1 MGVVI
6 KNNAVSTITTAIS
19 ASDVGL
25 AVAAG
30 TGSLFPALGASDYFY
45 ATLVSAGGTYE
56 VIKVTARVGDTM
68 TIVRAQEGTTAQS
81 FASGSRLELRVT
93 AASIT
98 DTTDALAIFT
108 QSGTGAV
115 ARTVQ
120 GKLREYVSPE
130 DFSGTDTAKFNAALA
145 TGKPVR
151 CGAQSYAITGT
162 LTPTAAGQIID
173 LNGALLTCTG
183 NFDVFN
189 VTGLQGVV
197 IGNGRIEAAAMSGG
211 DILNVVNA
219 DRTTFENV
227 LVFNPFNF
235 AFVQKANVVEIN
247 NVWANNIRGTY
258 GIRWLGDAANRSDVL
273 RLIGVVMSFPDAG
286 IGIDW
291 DGNCHTLQ
299 TFGTIIVR
307 PNKGVRIRNTA
318 GATAPEFGFLT
329 NLEIDF
335 PVSYGVEILAG
346 ESYYFGPQF
355 YCHGS
360 TTASGV
366 YVASGLTADRIQF
379 AGGKI
384 SGNATYGIENNSRV
398 LAANLVLTG
407 NTTANFLNA
416 DNAILSASR
425 IEIDSTF
432 LMRRASGDPVLQF
445 DVNDYIGY
453 NRAANDLFVSLGGTT
468 VFLMA
473 ADRIQF
479 TQPPQLPTVTVAQL
493 PAAAAGNRGREYYVS
508 DANATTRLATVAGG
522 GANFVKVFSNG
533 TNWLIA

>member
-1 MGVVI
+1 MTDV
-6 KNNAVSTITTAIS
+6 KIS
-19 ASDVGL
+19 ALPLATAPLDSSVVTPVVQSGVTKRASVSDVRG
-25 AVAAG
+25 
-30 TGSLFPALGASDYFY
+30 
-45 ATLVSAGGTYE
+45 
-56 VIKVTARVGDTM
+56 
-68 TIVRAQEGTTAQS
+68 
-81 FASGSRLELRVT
+81 
-93 AASIT
+93 
-98 DTTDALAIFT
+98 
-108 QSGTGAV
+108 
-115 ARTVQ
+115 
-120 GKLREYVSPE
+120 YVSPE
-130 DFSGTDTAKFNAALA
+130 DFTGTDTAKFNAALA
-145 TGKPVR
+145 TGKSVR
-151 CGAQSYAITGT
+151 CGAQSYAITAS
-162 LTPTAAGQIID
+162 LTPTAAGQVID

-189 VTGLQGVV
+189 VTGLQGV
-197 IGNGRIEAAAMSGG
+197 IICNGRIEAAAMAGG

-219 DRTTFENV
+219 ERTTFENV

-235 AFVQKANVVEIN
+235 AFVQKANVVEIS
-247 NVWANNIRGTY
+247 NVWVNNIRGTY

-273 RLIGVVMSFPDAG
+273 RLIGVVMSFPDTG

-307 PNKGVRIRNTA
+307 PNKGVRISNTA
-318 GATAPEFGFLT
+318 GATAPEFGFFT

-335 PVSYGVEILAG
+335 PQSYGVEILAG

-360 TTASGV
+360 VGASGV
-366 YVASGLTADRIQF
+366 YVASGLAANRIQF

-384 SGNATYGIENNSRV
+384 SGNATYGIENNVRV

-407 NTTANFLNA
+407 NTTADYLNA
-416 DNAILSASR
+416 DNAILTAPR
-425 IEIDSTF
+425 VEIDSTF
-432 LMRRASGDPVLQF
+432 LMRQASGDPVLQF
-445 DVNDYIGY
+445 DANDYIGY
-453 NRAANDLFVSLGGTT
+453 SRSANDLFVTLNGAT
-468 VFLMA
+468 VLTFA

-479 TQPPQLPTVTVAQL
+479 TQPPQLPVTTVAAL

-508 DANATTRLATVAGG
+508 NSNATTRLAIVAGG

>member
-1 MGVVI
+1 MADV
-6 KNNAVSTITTAIS
+6 KIS
-19 ASDVGL
+19 ALPLATSPLDNTVVTPVVQSGVTKRASVSDVRG
-25 AVAAG
+25 
-30 TGSLFPALGASDYFY
+30 
-45 ATLVSAGGTYE
+45 
-56 VIKVTARVGDTM
+56 
-68 TIVRAQEGTTAQS
+68 
-81 FASGSRLELRVT
+81 
-93 AASIT
+93 
-98 DTTDALAIFT
+98 
-108 QSGTGAV
+108 
-115 ARTVQ
+115 
-120 GKLREYVSPE
+120 YVSPE
-130 DFSGTDTAKFNAALA
+130 NFTGTDTAKFNAALA
-145 TGKPVR
+145 TGKSVL
-151 CGAQSYAITGT
+151 CTAASYSITSP
-162 LTPTAAGQIID
+162 LTPTAAGQVID

-189 VTGLQGVV
+189 VTGLQGVM
-197 IGNGRIEAAAMSGG
+197 ICNGRIEAAAMTGG
-211 DILNVVNA
+211 DILSVVNA

-273 RLIGVVMSFPDAG
+273 RLIGVVMSFPDTG
-286 IGIDW
+286 TGIDW

-307 PNKGVRIRNTA
+307 PNKGVRISNTA
-318 GATAPEFGFLT
+318 GATAPEFGFFT

-335 PVSYGVEILAG
+335 PQSYGVEILAG

-360 TTASGV
+360 VAASGV
-366 YVASGLTADRIQF
+366 YVASGLAANRIQF

-384 SGNATYGIENNSRV
+384 SGNATYGIENNVRV

-407 NTTANFLNA
+407 NTTADYLNA
-416 DNAILSASR
+416 DNVILTTPR
-425 IEIDSTF
+425 FEIDATY
-432 LMRRASGDPVLQF
+432 LMRVASGDPVLQF
-445 DVNDYIGY
+445 DANDYIGY
-453 NRAANDLFVSLGGTT
+453 SRSANDMIVVLGGSTT
-468 VFLMA
+468 VTFA
-473 ADRIQF
+473 TNRVQF
-479 TQPPQLPTVTVAQL
+479 TQPPQLPVTTVAAL

-508 DANATTRLATVAGG
+508 DANATTRLAIVAGG

>member
-1 MGVVI
+1 MPNV
-6 KNNAVSTITTAIS
+6 KIS
-19 ASDVGL
+19 ALPLATSPLDSSVVMPVVQGGTTKRASVSDVRG
-25 AVAAG
+25 
-30 TGSLFPALGASDYFY
+30 
-45 ATLVSAGGTYE
+45 
-56 VIKVTARVGDTM
+56 
-68 TIVRAQEGTTAQS
+68 
-81 FASGSRLELRVT
+81 
-93 AASIT
+93 
-98 DTTDALAIFT
+98 
-108 QSGTGAV
+108 
-115 ARTVQ
+115 
-120 GKLREYVSPE
+120 YVSPE
-130 DFSGTDTAKFNAALA
+130 DFTGTDTAKFNAALA
-145 TGKPVR
+145 TGKSVL
-151 CGAQSYAITGT
+151 CTATSYSITGS

-189 VTGLQGVV
+189 VTGLQGVM
-197 IGNGRIEAAAMSGG
+197 IGNGRIEAAAMTGG

-247 NVWANNIRGTY
+247 NVWVNNIRGAY

-273 RLIGVVMSFPDAG
+273 RLIGVVMSFPNAG

-299 TFGTIIVR
+299 AFGVIIVR
-307 PNKGVRIRNTA
+307 PNKGVHIRNTA
-318 GATAPEFGFLT
+318 GATAPEFGFFT

-335 PVSYGVEILAG
+335 PVSYGVEIRAG

-366 YVASGLTADRIQF
+366 FVASGLAPDRIQF

-407 NTTANFLNA
+407 NTTANYLNA
-416 DNAILSASR
+416 DNAIMSAPR
-425 IEIDSTF
+425 VEIDSTY
-432 LMRRASGDPVLQF
+432 LMRVASGSPVLQF
-445 DVNDYIGY
+445 DANDYIGY
-453 NRAANDLFVSLGGTT
+453 SRSANDMIVVIGGNTILT
-468 VFLMA
+468 WA
-473 ADRIQF
+473 ADRVQF
-479 TQPPQLPTVTVAQL
+479 TQPPQLPVVTVSQL

-508 DANATTRLATVAGG
+508 DANATTRLAIVAGG

>member
-1 MGVVI
+1 MPNV
-6 KNNAVSTITTAIS
+6 KIS
-19 ASDVGL
+19 ALPL
-25 AVAAG
+25 ATSPLDNSVVM
-30 TGSLFPALGASDYFY
+30 P
-45 ATLVSAGGTYE
+45 VVQGGTTKRAS
-56 VIKVTARVGDTM
+56 VDA
-68 TIVRAQEGTTAQS
+68 VRG
-81 FASGSRLELRVT
+81 
-93 AASIT
+93 
-98 DTTDALAIFT
+98 
-108 QSGTGAV
+108 
-115 ARTVQ
+115 
-120 GKLREYVSPE
+120 YVSPE
-130 DFSGTDTAKFNAALA
+130 DFTGTDTVKFNAALA

-151 CGAQSYAITGT
+151 CTATSYSITAS

-189 VTGLQGVV
+189 VTGLQGVM
-197 IGNGRIEAAAMSGG
+197 IGNGRIEAAAMTGG

-247 NVWANNIRGTY
+247 NVWVNNIRGAY

-273 RLIGVVMSFPDAG
+273 RLIGVVMSFPNAG

-299 TFGTIIVR
+299 AFGVIIVR
-307 PNKGVRIRNTA
+307 PNKGVHIRNTA
-318 GATAPEFGFLT
+318 GATAPEFGFFT

-335 PVSYGVEILAG
+335 PVSYGVEIRAG

-366 YVASGLTADRIQF
+366 FVASGLAPDRIQF

-407 NTTANFLNA
+407 NTTANYLNA
-416 DNAILSASR
+416 DNAILSTPR
-425 IEIDSTF
+425 VEIDSTF

-445 DVNDYIGY
+445 DANDYIGY
-453 NRAANDLFVSLGGTT
+453 SRSANDMIVVIGGNTILT
-468 VFLMA
+468 WA
-473 ADRIQF
+473 ADRVQF
-479 TQPPQLPTVTVAQL
+479 TQPPQLPVVTVSQL

-508 DANATTRLATVAGG
+508 DANATTRLAIVAGG

>member
-1 MGVVI
+1 MPNVKISQLPLATSPLDNTVVTPVVQSGVTKRASV
-6 KNNAVSTITTAIS
+6 
-19 ASDVGL
+19 SDVRG
-25 AVAAG
+25 
-30 TGSLFPALGASDYFY
+30 
-45 ATLVSAGGTYE
+45 
-56 VIKVTARVGDTM
+56 
-68 TIVRAQEGTTAQS
+68 
-81 FASGSRLELRVT
+81 
-93 AASIT
+93 
-98 DTTDALAIFT
+98 
-108 QSGTGAV
+108 
-115 ARTVQ
+115 
-120 GKLREYVSPE
+120 YVSPE
-130 DFSGTDTAKFNAALA
+130 NFTGTDTAKFNAALA
-145 TGKPVR
+145 TGKSVL
-151 CGAQSYAITGT
+151 CTAASYSITAP
-162 LTPTAAGQIID
+162 LTPTAAGQVID

-189 VTGLQGVV
+189 VTGLQG
-197 IGNGRIEAAAMSGG
+197 IMIRNGRIEAAAMTGG

-219 DRTTFENV
+219 ERTTFENV

-273 RLIGVVMSFPDAG
+273 RLIGVVMSFPDTG

-307 PNKGVRIRNTA
+307 PNKGVRISNTA
-318 GATAPEFGFLT
+318 GATAPEFGFFT

-335 PVSYGVEILAG
+335 PQSYGVEILAG

-360 TTASGV
+360 VAASGV
-366 YVASGLTADRIQF
+366 YVASGLAANRIQF

-384 SGNATYGIENNSRV
+384 SGNATYGIENNVRV

-407 NTTANFLNA
+407 NTTADYLNA
-416 DNAILSASR
+416 DNVILTAPR
-425 IEIDSTF
+425 FEIDATY
-432 LMRRASGDPVLQF
+432 LMRLASGDPVLQF
-445 DVNDYIGY
+445 DANDYIGY
-453 NRAANDLFVSLGGTT
+453 SRSANDMIVVLGGSTT
-468 VFLMA
+468 VTFA
-473 ADRIQF
+473 TDRVQF
-479 TQPPQLPTVTVAQL
+479 TQPPQLPVTTVAAL

-508 DANATTRLATVAGG
+508 DANATTRLAIVAGG

>member
-1 MGVVI
+1 MPNV
-6 KNNAVSTITTAIS
+6 KIS
-19 ASDVGL
+19 ALPLATSPLDNTVVLPVVQGGTTKRVSVSDVRG
-25 AVAAG
+25 
-30 TGSLFPALGASDYFY
+30 
-45 ATLVSAGGTYE
+45 
-56 VIKVTARVGDTM
+56 
-68 TIVRAQEGTTAQS
+68 
-81 FASGSRLELRVT
+81 
-93 AASIT
+93 
-98 DTTDALAIFT
+98 
-108 QSGTGAV
+108 
-115 ARTVQ
+115 
-120 GKLREYVSPE
+120 YVSPE
-130 DFSGTDTAKFNAALA
+130 DFSGTDTVKFNAALA
-145 TGKPVR
+145 TGKSVL
-151 CGAQSYAITGT
+151 CTAASYSITAS
-162 LTPTAAGQIID
+162 LTPTAAGQVID

-189 VTGLQGVV
+189 VTGLQGVM
-197 IGNGRIEAAAMSGG
+197 ICNGRIEAAAMTGG

-219 DRTTFENV
+219 ERTTFENV

-247 NVWANNIRGTY
+247 NVWVNNIRGAY

-273 RLIGVVMSFPDAG
+273 RLIGVVLSFPDAG

-299 TFGTIIVR
+299 TFGVIIVR
-307 PNKGVRIRNTA
+307 PNKGVRISNTA
-318 GATAPEFGFLT
+318 GATAPEFGFFT

-335 PVSYGVEILAG
+335 PQSYGVEILAG

-360 TTASGV
+360 VGASGV

-384 SGNATYGIENNSRV
+384 SGNATYGIENNVRV

-407 NTTANFLNA
+407 NTTADYLNA
-416 DNAILSASR
+416 DNAILTAPR
-425 IEIDSTF
+425 VEIDSTF

-445 DVNDYIGY
+445 DANDYIGY
-453 NRAANDLFVSLGGTT
+453 SRSANDMIVVIGGNTIIT
-468 VFLMA
+468 YA
-473 ADRIQF
+473 ADRVQF
-479 TQPPQLPTVTVAQL
+479 TQPPQLPVVTVSQL

-508 DANATTRLATVAGG
+508 DANATTRLAIVAGG
-522 GANFVKVFSNG
+522 GTDFVKVFSNG